1 VARNSNTVRVCRP
14 TLTALS
20 ALFARGAPTYAT
32 WQHGTLQLGATRRLL
47 LLIHRNLPSRECA
60 TVAPGNKRE
69 KEHLMLDV
77 VLLALGLGFFLV
89 AVGYAHAC
97 ERP

>member
-1 VARNSNTVRVCRP
+1 
-14 TLTALS
+14 
-20 ALFARGAPTYAT
+20 
-32 WQHGTLQLGATRRLL
+32 L

-77 VLLALGLGFFLV
+77 VMLALGLGFFLV